1 MRVKYFLNK
10 VEMRISIQLM
20 KQIASYGIIGVISS
34 GVDAVLFATFVYVW
48 GWFPFVANV
57 LSVSVGI
64 TISFILNR
72 KFTFKITDYTICRYL
87 LFFGVG
93 MIGLCISEA
102 ILFGGQLMS
111 MNAML
116 TKLVSI
122 VLVAIVQFILNKLIS
137 FKPLS

>member
-1 MRVKYFLNK
+1 
-10 VEMRISIQLM
+10 MRISIQLM

-34 GVDAVLFATFVYVW
+34 GVDAVLFATFVYAW

>member
-1 MRVKYFLNK
+1 MFSIFVNK

-34 GVDAVLFATFVYVW
+34 GVDAVLFAIFVYAW

-72 KFTFKITDYTICRYL
+72 KFTFKITDYTIRRYL
-87 LFFGVG
+87 LFLASV
-93 MIGLCISEA
+93 
-102 ILFGGQLMS
+102 
-111 MNAML
+111 
-116 TKLVSI
+116 
-122 VLVAIVQFILNKLIS
+122 
-137 FKPLS
+137 